1 MYIINKLTHKTKQE
15 HACCKA
21 IVFKENQSTKHRTL
35 FTELALNEAKC
46 EEKKGKE
53 KNASPWTMFRIKP
66 VEWQERQN
74 IRINTDI

>member
-1 MYIINKLTHKTKQE
+1 MYIRQPRPESQRDKSTRAILSSMYIINKLTHKTKQE

-53 KNASPWTMFRIKP
+53 KNASP
-66 VEWQERQN
+66 
-74 IRINTDI
+74 